1 MPVEIREIIVKSTI
15 FGNPEER
22 NIFESDNPDFEQFK
36 SQLTNEILEKVER
49 ILERNKER

>member
-1 MPVEIREIIVKSTI
+1 MPIEIREIIVKSTI

-22 NIFESDNPDFEQFK
+22 KIFDESNLELEQFK